1 MRSVTLEQS
10 LFLHSSFF
18 FFFLEIY
25 LEIKMFTLVTEV
37 IKKKGVLKSWLKN

>member
-10 LFLHSSFF
+10 LFLRSSF